1 MRLFYAVMLDENCKM
16 ALDSC
21 CRALGPYLEKGRFT
35 LSENLHL
42 TLVFLGEADL
52 DAAKNCLH
60 RLQAAPFDVAIAG
73 LGRFRQ
79 PGGDVLWAG
88 VQPEE
93 GLLRAQKNLEA
104 LARQAGFAV
113 EERPYR
119 PHLTLARGARLATGT
134 NLSSIDPLLPNCGMR
149 VEAVSLMESRRE
161 NGRLRYVERERK
173 SLKT

>member
-21 CRALGPYLEKGRFT
+21 CRALGPYLERGRFT

-52 DAAKNCLH
+52 DAAKSCLH
-60 RLQAAPFDVAIAG
+60 RLQAAPFEIVIAG

-88 VQPEE
+88 VQPKE

-104 LARQAGFAV
+104 LARQAGFPV
-113 EERPYR
+113 EHRPYR
-119 PHLTLARGARLATGT
+119 PHLTLARGVRLAAGT
-134 NLSSIDPLLPNCGMR
+134 DLSGLHSLLPGCGMQGK
-149 VEAVSLMESRRE
+149 AVSLMESRRE
-161 NGRLRYVERERK
+161 NGRLRYVERERM
-173 SLKT
+173 SLKA

>member
-1 MRLFYAVMLDENCKM
+1 MRLFYAVMLDDNCKR

-21 CRALGPYLEKGRFT
+21 CRALRPYLDKGRFT
-35 LSENLHL
+35 RLENLHL

-60 RLQAAPFDVAIAG
+60 RLQAAPFEIVIAG

-93 GLLRAQKNLEA
+93 GLLRAQRGLED
-104 LARQAGFAV
+104 LARQAGFPV
-113 EERPYR
+113 EDRPYR
-119 PHLTLARGARLATGT
+119 PHLTLARGVRLIPET
-134 NLSSIDPLLPNCGMR
+134 NLADLDPLLPNCGMQ
-149 VEAVSLMESRRE
+149 VKAVSLMESRRE
-161 NGRLRYVERERK
+161 DGRLRYIERERK
-173 SLKT
+173 RLV

>member
-21 CRALGPYLEKGRFT
+21 CRALGPYLERGRFT

-42 TLVFLGEADL
+42 TLVFLGEANL
-52 DAAKNCLH
+52 DTAKSCLH
-60 RLQAAPFDVAIAG
+60 RLQAAPFEIVIAG

-88 VQPEE
+88 VQPDE
-93 GLLRAQKNLEA
+93 GLLRAQRSLEG
-104 LARQAGFAV
+104 LARQAGFPV
-113 EERPYR
+113 EDRPYR
-119 PHLTLARGARLATGT
+119 PHLTLACGVRLAAGT
-134 NLSSIDPLLPNCGMR
+134 NFADLNPLLPGCGMR

-161 NGRLRYVERERK
+161 DRRLRYVERERK

>member
-35 LSENLHL
+35 RPENLHL

-52 DAAKNCLH
+52 DAAKSCLY
-60 RLQAAPFDVAIAG
+60 RLQAASFELVIAG

-88 VQPEE
+88 VQPKG
-93 GLLRAQKNLEA
+93 GLLRAQKSLEA
-104 LARQAGFAV
+104 LARQTGFAI
-113 EERPYR
+113 ENRPYR
-119 PHLTLARGARLATGT
+119 PHLTLARGVSLAAGT
-134 NLSSIDPLLPNCGMR
+134 DLSGLEPLLPSCRMQ
-149 VEAVSLMESRRE
+149 VKAVSLMESRRE

-173 SLKT
+173 SLKA